1 MTMAYSAAP
10 EIGSCIAEEPPLCV
24 DLDGTLVKS
33 DTLYDSL
40 LVLARCKPRLL
51 FQVPR
56 WTLGGKAN
64 LKAKIGAEISLD
76 ITRLPYNRPLLDY
89 LISEY
94 RRGRG
99 IYLTTGADAALAE
112 RVAAHLGIFR
122 GVLASDGKT
131 NLTGGNKLDELK
143 ERFGSTGF
151 SYIGNAAP
159 DLELLSHAKEAMVAN
174 PNLTLAGKLRLRK
187 VPVVQRFEDRPP
199 FLQVL
204 RKAIRLHQWSKNI
217 LIFAPFLLSHTF
229 KLHTILAA
237 LVAFF
242 CFSFCASSTYIVND
256 LLDIEAD
263 RHHPRKRF
271 RPFAAGD
278 LQVLHGILLAGFL
291 MMLAIAGVL
300 FLPKL
305 FAVMLGLYT
314 LTTLAYSFLLKRVA
328 LVDVLLLSGLYTW
341 RMLAGGAATN
351 TQISAWL
358 AAFSLFL
365 FLSLAMVKRFS
376 ELENL
381 REKGANPVNGRGY
394 QIADIEQLRA
404 FGTASAYAAVVVFAL
419 YISRSE
425 VTDLYNHPSRLWLI
439 APLMILWL
447 SRVWLLA
454 SRGELDEDPV
464 IFATQDRMSLLI
476 GLFVLIIVVASAM

>member
-1 MTMAYSAAP
+1 MALSTTQKVSSP
-10 EIGSCIAEEPPLCV
+10 EVTDPPLCV

-40 LVLARCKPRLL
+40 LILAKSKPDQLL
-51 FQVPR
+51 HVPQ
-56 WTLGGKAN
+56 WVLGGKAN
-64 LKAKIGAEISLD
+64 LKARVGAEVSLD
-76 ITRLPYNRPLLDY
+76 VTRLPYNKPLLEY
-89 LISEY
+89 LIAEH
-94 RRGRG
+94 RKGREL
-99 IYLTTGADAALAE
+99 YLTTGADTALAE
-112 RVAAHLGIFR
+112 RVSAYLRIFR
-122 GVLASDGKT
+122 GVLASNGKT
-131 NLTGGNKLDELK
+131 NLTGGNKLGELK
-143 ERFGSTGF
+143 RLFGATGF

-159 DLELLSHAKEAMVAN
+159 DLELLSHAREAMVAN
-174 PNLTLAGKLRLRK
+174 PNVALTSQLRLRK
-187 VPVVQRFEDRPP
+187 VPIAKRFQDRPP
-199 FLQVL
+199 MWRVL
-204 RKAIRLHQWSKNI
+204 RKAIRLHQWSKNV
-217 LIFAPFLLSHTF
+217 LIFAPFLLSHDF
-229 KLHTILAA
+229 RPHTILSA

-263 RHHPRKRF
+263 RHHPKKRF

-278 LQVLHGILLAGFL
+278 LSVLHGVALASVL
-291 MMLAIAGVL
+291 MLMAVMGVL

-305 FAVMLGLYT
+305 FALMLLLYT
-314 LTTLAYSFLLKRVA
+314 VTTLAYSFLLKRVA

-341 RMLAGGAATN
+341 RMLAGGAAT
-351 TQISAWL
+351 TTPISAWL

-381 REKGANPVNGRGY
+381 REKGATPANGRGY

-404 FGTASAYAAVVVFAL
+404 FGTASAYAAVVVFSL

-425 VTDLYNHPSRLWLI
+425 VTVLYRHPERMWLI
-439 APLMILWL
+439 APLMILWV

-464 IFATQDRMSLLI
+464 IFATRDRMSLFL
-476 GLFVLIIVVASAM
+476 GLVVLVIVVLSAV